1 MYNNNGSLFEFVI
14 LLRFSQIWKQMG
26 KSLYSVLALAHSQ
39 RAINPKSP
47 YYIYRCCKRL
57 QWIAIEV
64 EEDGGEI
71 ALTCVWKENHYLLAL
86 VFRTLCHLGCGKGC
100 GT

>member
-1 MYNNNGSLFEFVI
+1 MGVCLNLLYYSDSHKYRNKWRIFLFCV
-14 LLRFSQIWKQMG
+14 S
-26 KSLYSVLALAHSQ
+26 AAHSQ
-39 RAINPKSP
+39 RAVNPKSS
-47 YYIYRCCKRL
+47 YYIYRCCKSL

-71 ALTCVWKENHYLLAL
+71 AFTGVGEEDNYLLVL
-86 VFRTLCHLGCGKGC
+86 VFRTLCHLGCGKGS